1 MDLKLYFENIMEN
14 GTFAPVFKGLIFK
27 APDKVHI
34 TTSKMPISLP
44 SPMFDHLLES
54 SHQDDSNK

>member
-1 MDLKLYFENIMEN
+1 MEN

-34 TTSKMPISLP
+34 STSKMPISLP
-44 SPMFDHLLES
+44 SPMFDHLIES